1 MRPINWYSPSGHL
14 KGQLQG
20 ISCSLDL
27 SITDVPKATLQILPG
42 VQPAIHDL
50 VDIIDP
56 RGENHRMRVV
66 SYSASYGQSCTLQLI
81 GAVDSLSDDVYAQSA
96 EEAQTKT
103 ATEWMDLILAQQS
116 SAYWVR
122 GTCELD
128 ASVVIQPN
136 YQDLWTL
143 LEMIREARPGYYWVY
158 DYTVF
163 PFRLSLR
170 ALPAGIQAGF
180 TLSRNVES
188 AQISVSDQEMCNRL
202 IFTVTGS
209 DGTSTVQVYND
220 AASQAVFGIRARCT
234 DIKAEEIPPGLTA
247 EQYAQQVLQAH
258 SVPAIALQI
267 NGLDLQK
274 LTGDA
279 YDRITLGGICRAQLP
294 DWGQP
299 IDERVVSFSW
309 PDVLDDSAVARIR
322 VSMSTEI
329 PHITGSLASARDM
342 AQSVKT
348 SARRGG
354 GGGGKADANGWAKVL
369 TKTID
374 AVDGTGIEQMWRSG
388 ITIGA
393 DAGVRIFSISQGME
407 SLNTSIQSNAG
418 AISLEAQRATGAE
431 EALSGRID
439 VQAGRISLV
448 VTGEGANAQVNA
460 GAIILAINGGGG
472 GSSTRISSDHIEL
485 DGDAV
490 VTSLYGKDVSV
501 NEMDVGASFSYQT
514 EDVAW
519 CTFSIDG
526 TEVATFL
533 GTADVDFDRAAAEA
547 EGAAAMGIILDSVT
561 HTVKVGAS
569 DTKSGTVTVFVGTPV
584 YSEGTATIAVV
595 ASALIG
601 STTMAGQTAT
611 KSFPLAVSAFPWAK
625 GADGGYW
632 LTCCVQADGTDLNTT
647 KVSISGAEPYA
658 KGVEAGRGDA
668 TATYNEGWNDCRDEV
683 ASHTAYA
690 VPGVSPWSRTPQTL
704 YNASGTPVIVDRYI
718 YTSNAYSTS
727 KLYYTTLPDTKP

>member
-1 MRPINWYSPSGHL
+1 LRPINWYSPAGHI
-14 KGQLQG
+14 KGQLQA

-66 SYSASYGQSCTLQLI
+66 SYSSTYGQSCTLQLI

-143 LEMIREARPGYYWVY
+143 LEMVREARPGYYWVY

-188 AQISVSDQEMCNRL
+188 AQLSVSDREMCNRL

-220 AASQAVFGIRARCT
+220 SASQAVFGIRARCT

-294 DWGQP
+294 DWRQP

-309 PDVLDDSAVARIR
+309 PDVLDDSAVTRIR

-342 AQSVKT
+342 AQSVKA

-393 DAGVRIFSISQGME
+393 DAGVRIFSIYQGMQ
-407 SLNTSIQSNAG
+407 SLNSNVQINSG
-418 AISLEAQRATGAE
+418 LISAEVTRATAAE
-431 EALSGRID
+431 GALSGRVD
-439 VQAGRISLV
+439 VEAGKIALV
-448 VTGEGANAQVNA
+448 VSSTQDGNVINSASIVA
-460 GAIILAINGGGG
+460 AINSAESSVAISASKIKLS
-472 GSSTRISSDHIEL
+472 GSNITVGNVIYTDSS
-485 DGDAV
+485 GSV
-490 VTSLYGKDVSV
+490 VAATAGFFNTLLCD
-501 NEMDVGASFSYQT
+501 
-514 EDVAW
+514 
-519 CTFSIDG
+519 TFQY
-526 TEVATFL
+526 
-533 GTADVDFDRAAAEA
+533 
-547 EGAAAMGIILDSVT
+547 
-561 HTVKVGAS
+561 
-569 DTKSGTVTVFVGTPV
+569 KSGTSTYNVSWQEKTFITSVTCTFPAYTF
-584 YSEGTATIAVV
+584 TDRHIFAATD
-595 ASALIG
+595 
-601 STTMAGQTAT
+601 AT
-611 KSFPLAVSAFPWAK
+611 E
-625 GADGGYW
+625 
-632 LTCCVQADGTDLNTT
+632 
-647 KVSISGAEPYA
+647 SGIT
-658 KGVEAGRGDA
+658 GHWAGRL
-668 TATYNEGWNDCRDEV
+668 V
-683 ASHTAYA
+683 
-690 VPGVSPWSRTPQTL
+690 
-704 YNASGTPVIVDRYI
+704 
-718 YTSNAYSTS
+718 TSITDGSFSTS
-727 KLYYTTLPDTKP
+727 SGKINYLGRTST